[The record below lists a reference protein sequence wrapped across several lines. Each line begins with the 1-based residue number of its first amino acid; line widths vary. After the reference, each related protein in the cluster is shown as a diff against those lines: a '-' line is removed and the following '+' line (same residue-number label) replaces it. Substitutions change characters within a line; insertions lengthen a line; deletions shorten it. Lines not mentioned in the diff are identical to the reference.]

1 MYYTK
6 RAREREKDLER
17 HGDEREKGKAH
28 SWEKHVLLK
37 IFDGIAEAMWFGPCS
52 YRFWPL

>member
-6 RAREREKDLER
+6 REREKDLER
-17 HGDEREKGKAH
+17 DGDEREKGKAH

-37 IFDGIAEAMWFGPCS
+37 ISDGIAEAMWFGPCS